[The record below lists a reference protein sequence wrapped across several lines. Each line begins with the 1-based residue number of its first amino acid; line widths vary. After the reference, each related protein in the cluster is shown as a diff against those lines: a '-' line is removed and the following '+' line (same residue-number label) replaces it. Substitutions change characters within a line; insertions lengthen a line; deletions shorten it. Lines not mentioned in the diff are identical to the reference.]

1 MDLTCQRH
9 LEAWEMWKKKHR
21 KQQGHDKSIMSN
33 SVRHSTTSQYVSML
47 PRFYKK
53 YFKISNEDQA
63 LLLLCSPYAYS
74 IEVP

>member
-1 MDLTCQRH
+1 
-9 LEAWEMWKKKHR
+9 
-21 KQQGHDKSIMSN
+21 MSN